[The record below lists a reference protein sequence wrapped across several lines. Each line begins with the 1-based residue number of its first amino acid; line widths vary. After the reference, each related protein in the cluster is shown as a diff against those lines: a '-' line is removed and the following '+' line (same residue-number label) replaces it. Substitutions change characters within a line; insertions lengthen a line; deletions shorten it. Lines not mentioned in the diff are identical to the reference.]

1 MAVCG
6 LRMIGGYLIKYI
18 EVWFLI
24 EVSFFRIIADVFIKA
39 VMGYRLEPWVSH
51 LQSLKNGSKEYIP
64 NSR

>member
-39 VMGYRLEPWVSH
+39 VMGYRFEPRVSH
-51 LQSLKNGSKEYIP
+51 LQSLKNGSKECIP

>member
-39 VMGYRLEPWVSH
+39 VMGYRLEPRVSH
-51 LQSLKNGSKEYIP
+51 LQSLKNGSKE
-64 NSR
+64 

>member
-39 VMGYRLEPWVSH
+39 VMGYRFEPWVSH
-51 LQSLKNGSKEYIP
+51 LQSLKNGSKE
-64 NSR
+64 